1 MYECVFSV
9 NTMVTLD
16 SNWRWIHD
24 SGYTNC
30 YTGKVSNRP
39 LIGQSQHNAPLIG
52 HNITGNEWDNSLCP
66 DAASCADNCYL
77 EGVNS
82 DQVSSYWSILA
93 SKWSNIPQLVF

>member
-1 MYECVFSV
+1 
-9 NTMVTLD
+9 MVTLD

-30 YTGKVSNRP
+30 YTGELSSRP
-39 LIGQSQHNAPLIG
+39 LMVNITNICLLLV
-52 HNITGNEWDNSLCP
+52 NITGNEWDNSLCP

-82 DQVSSYWSILA
+82 DQVSSYWSI
-93 SKWSNIPQLVF
+93 IPQLIF